1 MKCLE
6 NLKNN
11 QTAFRLPSLGST
23 VEFVKNTEND
33 TSINLEC
40 PNI

>member
-6 NLKNN
+6 NLKNI
-11 QTAFRLPSLGST
+11 QTAFRLSSLRYT
-23 VEFVKNTEND
+23 VEFVKNRKND